1 MKMLSLKVKSR
12 KRLVIFVTI
21 ALMAV
26 TTIICIVTYNIIR
39 SKRIVEYGHYYDH
52 SPFYKAKALILGQYL
67 NKKFPNQK
75 VLLIRDYD
83 FWNNQRF
90 WDIVLFLGI
99 GLGGVD
105 KIEIDTIRIKNPK
118 KEWLDPNGE
127 IAMPIEETMR
137 AADFDATVSAHPDC
151 SIIVSMIGL
160 PRDKEKLKFWN
171 NKNKH
176 LAMLNANIFDLK
188 NFIREE
194 RIVAAI
200 SFKPGVRFT
209 DDPAP
214 KNLKKAFDKRHLLI
228 TPENISEME
237 KKYPELFK

>member
-1 MKMLSLKVKSR
+1 MKILSLTAKSR
-12 KRLVIFVTI
+12 KRLVIFVIIPLI
-21 ALMAV
+21 AV
-26 TTIICIVTYNIIR
+26 ITFVCIVAYNRIS
-39 SKRIVEYGHYYDH
+39 SKKIGEYGYYDD

-75 VLLIRDYD
+75 VLLLRDYYL
-83 FWNNQRF
+83 WNNQRF

-105 KIEIDTIRIKNPK
+105 KIEIDSLRINNSRK
-118 KEWLDPNGE
+118 KCLDPNGE
-127 IAMPIEETMR
+127 IVMPIEEIMT
-137 AADFDATVSAHPDC
+137 AADFDATISAHPDC

-160 PRDKEKLKFWN
+160 PYDKKKLKFWN

-176 LAMLNANIFDLK
+176 LAMMNANIFDLK

-194 RIVAAI
+194 RVVAAI

-214 KNLKKAFDKRHLLI
+214 KNLKKAFNERYVLI

-237 KKYPELFK
+237 KKYPKLFK